1 MAVRA
6 RRKPL
11 YRLEEVSQRWNLSIW
26 DIAAYAVAR
35 EIAISFVA
43 TGLLAEEGII
53 DHTPDGAPQHIRQGE
68 RLLSGPVDLHGDD
81 VWTIVQRGTHRVQ
94 RFVAEP
100 GEYLE
105 LRTPRGEADPVEVP
119 AQELVVRHAEL
130 ERFEAAQSLQ
140 SASDGP
146 VLSPVVVLTPR
157 PRGAQPTHDWEA
169 CWVEICRTLYFD
181 GLPENQAG
189 LVRRLQDWFDAEGR
203 KVPDESTL
211 KKKVKAVW
219 RVFAPEVER
228 KSA

>member
-81 VWTIVQRGTHRVQ
+81 VWTIVQRGTHRCSVC
-94 RFVAEP
+94 RRARGVSRIAPRRAVKRILSRSPPGIGGAPCGTRTVRGGAVATLSGDEP
-100 GEYLE
+100 
-105 LRTPRGEADPVEVP
+105 VP
-119 AQELVVRHAEL
+119 
-130 ERFEAAQSLQ
+130 ST
-140 SASDGP
+140 
-146 VLSPVVVLTPR
+146 VVVLAPR

-169 CWVEICRTLYFD
+169 CWVEICRTLISMAC
-181 GLPENQAG
+181 PRTRRG

-203 KVPDESTL
+203 RS
-211 KKKVKAVW
+211 
-219 RVFAPEVER
+219 R
-228 KSA
+228 